1 MERELFH
8 RFSNDLMRL
17 GADGIAAPQFS
28 LGQSGTH
35 ELRYTPFEYIN
46 RDAKLVIVGI
56 TPGNT
61 QLALSYGKAQELLR
75 QGYPVD
81 LIQREIKTVGAFG
94 GPSMRPNLL
103 KMLRHFRFEQLLGIP
118 DVELLWGSDADLLQ
132 STSVVPHAAF
142 KAGKM
147 FAGSFD
153 EVLASPLLSECF
165 RDCFV
170 PSVQEMDSETLFVG
184 LGPCPEAALD
194 WCVQHG
200 ALQRKQVL
208 GAFCHPSSTGGS
220 TTRYYLREV
229 TKGEL
234 DAKNPVL
241 RRTDWLD
248 RAYEQM
254 SVATASLLGHTA
266 AKPPVRRDKEPAMPT
281 PNVPSSAELKPTTTK
296 VDDTATRSRATG
308 EVAIILA
315 EVQKAG
321 YRLTNQ
327 TSKLAEFATPSGQ
340 IIYLVKTT
348 SKMNRVNLMV
358 HPGLMP
364 DAVMALPG
372 VASVSHEHRF
382 HSNMSRFPKR
392 LNRGATETAYGWQV
406 SLDTF
411 DDLPRFLAAF
421 ADWATPVGSTGGR

>member
-1 MERELFH
+1 MFH

-17 GADGIAAPQFS
+17 GADGVAAPQFS
-28 LGQSGTH
+28 LGQSGIY
-35 ELRYTPFEYIN
+35 ELRYIPFEFVN
-46 RDAKLVIVGI
+46 CDAKLVIVGI

-61 QLALSYGKAQELLR
+61 QLELSYGKAQELLR
-75 QGYPVD
+75 HGHTTD
-81 LIQREIKTVGAFG
+81 MILREIKNVGAFG

-103 KMLRHFRFEQLLGIP
+103 KMLRHFGFERLLGIG
-118 DVELLWGSDADLLQ
+118 DVESLWGSHADLLQ

-170 PSVQEMDSETLFVG
+170 PSVREMASDALFVG

-194 WCVQHG
+194 WCVHHG

-208 GAFCHPSSTGGS
+208 GAFCHPSSAGGS

-229 TKGEL
+229 AKGEL
-234 DAKNPVL
+234 DPKNPVL

-254 SVATASLLGHTA
+254 HVATASLLGRTA
-266 AKPPVRRDKEPAMPT
+266 PKPTARRDTETAMPK
-281 PNVPSSAELKPTTTK
+281 PNVPSPAQLKPTTTK
-296 VDDTATRSRATG
+296 VRDIAMCDTANN
-308 EVAIILA
+308 EIVAILA

-321 YRLTNQ
+321 YLLTKQ
-327 TSKLAEFATPSGQ
+327 TSKLVEFAAPSGQ

-364 DAVMALPG
+364 DELLALPG
-372 VASVSHEHRF
+372 VASVSHQHRF

-406 SLDTF
+406 SFDTF
-411 DDLPRFLAAF
+411 DVLPRFLAAF
-421 ADWATPVGSTGGR
+421 ADWAMPVGGTG

>member
-1 MERELFH
+1 MERELFQ
-8 RFSNDLMRL
+8 RFSNDLMHL
-17 GADGIAAPQFS
+17 DADGITAPQFS
-28 LGQSGTH
+28 LGKSGVY
-35 ELRYTPFEYIN
+35 ELRYTPFEYVN
-46 RDAKLVIVGI
+46 RKAKLVIVGI

-61 QLALSYGKAQELLR
+61 QLELSYGKAQELLR
-75 QGYPVD
+75 HGHTTD
-81 LIQREIKTVGAFG
+81 MILREIKKVGAFG

-103 KMLRHFRFEQLLGIP
+103 KMLRHFGFERLLGIG
-118 DVELLWGSDADLLQ
+118 DVESLWGAHADLLQ

-147 FAGSFD
+147 FSGSFD

-170 PSVQEMDSETLFVG
+170 PSVREMKSDTLFVG

-194 WCVQHG
+194 WCVHHG

-208 GAFCHPSSTGGS
+208 GAFCHPSSAGGS

-229 TKGEL
+229 AKGEL
-234 DAKNPVL
+234 DTNDPVL

-254 SVATASLLGHTA
+254 HVATAALLGRSEP
-266 AKPPVRRDKEPAMPT
+266 KPPALWDEETVMPT
-281 PNVPSSAELKPTTTK
+281 PNAPSSAKLKSTTTK
-296 VDDTATRSRATG
+296 VRHIAMRGTAND
-308 EVAIILA
+308 EVAAILA

-321 YRLTNQ
+321 YRLTKQ
-327 TSKLAEFATPSGQ
+327 TSKLAEFTTPRGQ

-364 DAVMALPG
+364 DVVLALPG
-372 VASVSHEHRF
+372 VASVSHAHRF

-392 LNRGATETAYGWQV
+392 LNRGLTETAYGWQV

-421 ADWATPVGSTGGR
+421 AEWATPVGGTS